1 MPFSVLMQENL
12 VIFRPSE
19 DQGYPDEFGN
29 WVTAVDIQ
37 TIPMKGSIQP
47 YRSTDFS
54 KGEESLPSRDGF
66 DKSYAR
72 TVYTDQ
78 LVQPVDRKK
87 NREPDTINIDGVEYV
102 CWDVFDHL
110 NAPMVDLR
118 HCQSV
123 FVERARLELML
134 Q

>member
-1 MPFSVLMQENL
+1 MAFSTLFQENL
-12 VIFRPSE
+12 EIFRPSQ

-66 DKSYAR
+66 DKTQAR

-78 LVQPVDRKK
+78 LVRPVDRKT
-87 NREPDTINIDGVEYV
+87 NREPDSIVIDGVDFV
-102 CWDVFDHL
+102 CWDVFNHL
-110 NAPMVDLR
+110 NAPMVSLR

-123 FVERARLELML
+123 FVEKALLAEVTT
-134 Q
+134 